1 MEMTIIYI
9 VLIVL
14 LLGIIWHIFCHLV
27 VIFHQDTTDLFI
39 KKVLEDPYKYVRD
52 EEMCY
57 FMRNMVYLFFV
68 CMLLFAAC
76 NGNTH
81 FDKKTKTTEIS
92 NVKDK

>member
-9 VLIVL
+9 ILISL
-14 LLGIIWHIFCHLV
+14 LIGIVWHIFYHLM
-27 VIFHQDTTDLFI
+27 VIFHQNITDI
-39 KKVLEDPYKYVRD
+39 CVKKVMEDPYKYVRG

-57 FMRNMVYLFFV
+57 FFRNMVYLSFV

-76 NGNTH
+76 NGNMR
-81 FDKKTKTTEIS
+81 FKKNTKQIEIS